1 MDDTMSIKEYK
12 AGMRLEIAAHDLR
25 NETGANPFFSVVHAA
40 LRLADTS
47 NFTVLARM
55 FPKTHQE
62 LMLLRD
68 SAKYS
73 DDRFTNVVST
83 AALMVKLRNILGVG
97 IVLFEIS
104 TEIASAFE
112 LDADEVHYLLSQNY
126 DVILKQ
132 ANEI

>member
-1 MDDTMSIKEYK
+1 
-12 AGMRLEIAAHDLR
+12 
-25 NETGANPFFSVVHAA
+25 ETGANPFFSVVHAA